1 MQSSGIIY
9 IHIISCLVMAL
20 EQKIR
25 FVLDLS
31 LAESYIY
38 GTATIITS
46 NNSYSINIQQATQQL
61 IVLPTDVFYNELADR
76 ALISFGR
83 LSDKSKNSNNN
94 ISIISEI
101 KLGQG
106 DLIEVYLNEDDIILD
121 LANNL
126 PLEMTL
132 QTNPL

>member
-1 MQSSGIIY
+1 VQSSGIIY

-46 NNSYSINIQQATQQL
+46 NISYSINIQQATQQL
-61 IVLPTDVFYNELADR
+61 IVLPTDVFYNEPADR
-76 ALISFGR
+76 TLIAFGR
-83 LSDKSKNSNNN
+83 LSEKSKNSNNN

-101 KLGQG
+101 KLRQG

-126 PLEMTL
+126 PMEMTL

>member
-1 MQSSGIIY
+1 VQSSGIIY

-46 NNSYSINIQQATQQL
+46 NISYSINIQQATQQL
-61 IVLPTDVFYNELADR
+61 IVLPTDVFYNEPADR
-76 ALISFGR
+76 TLISFGR
-83 LSDKSKNSNNN
+83 LSEKSKNSNNN

-126 PLEMTL
+126 PMEMIL

>member
-1 MQSSGIIY
+1 
-9 IHIISCLVMAL
+9 MAL

-126 PLEMTL
+126 PTEMTL
-132 QTNPL
+132 QTNPM

>member
-25 FVLDLS
+25 FVLDLT

-61 IVLPTDVFYNELADR
+61 IVLPTDVFYNEPADR
-76 ALISFGR
+76 ALISLGR

-106 DLIEVYLNEDDIILD
+106 DLIEIYLNEDDTILD

-126 PLEMTL
+126 PMEMTL

>member
-1 MQSSGIIY
+1 
-9 IHIISCLVMAL
+9 MAL
-20 EQKIR
+20 EQEIR

-46 NNSYSINIQQATQQL
+46 NNSYLINIQQATQQL
-61 IVLPTDVFYNELADR
+61 IVLPANVFYNEPPAR
-76 ALISFGR
+76 ALISFDR
-83 LSDKSKNSNNN
+83 LSDKTENSNNN
-94 ISIISEI
+94 ISISSEI

-106 DLIEVYLNEDDIILD
+106 DLIGVYLNEDDIILD

-126 PLEMTL
+126 PMEMTL

>member
-1 MQSSGIIY
+1 
-9 IHIISCLVMAL
+9 MAL
-20 EQKIR
+20 EQKLR

-61 IVLPTDVFYNELADR
+61 IVLPTDIFYNGPPDR

-83 LSDKSKNSNNN
+83 LSDKSKNSNNT
-94 ISIISEI
+94 SIISEI
-101 KLGQG
+101 KLGQA
-106 DLIEVYLNEDDIILD
+106 DLMEVYLNEDDIILD

-126 PLEMTL
+126 PMEMTL

>member
-46 NNSYSINIQQATQQL
+46 NISYSINIQQATQQL
-61 IVLPTDVFYNELADR
+61 IVLPTDVFYNEPADR

-83 LSDKSKNSNNN
+83 LSEKSKNSNNN
-94 ISIISEI
+94 TRKS
-101 KLGQG
+101 
-106 DLIEVYLNEDDIILD
+106 YLLCCIYNNFANEYEYYSHYNFCYLWIYV
-121 LANNL
+121 
-126 PLEMTL
+126 
-132 QTNPL
+132 

>member
-126 PLEMTL
+126 PTEMTL

>member
-9 IHIISCLVMAL
+9 IHIISCLFMAL

-25 FVLDLS
+25 FVLDLT

-61 IVLPTDVFYNELADR
+61 IVLPTDVFYNEPADR

-126 PLEMTL
+126 PMEMTL

>member
-1 MQSSGIIY
+1 
-9 IHIISCLVMAL
+9 MAL

-38 GTATIITS
+38 GKATIIPS
-46 NNSYSINIQQATQQL
+46 DKSYSVNIQQATQQL
-61 IVLPTDVFYNELADR
+61 LVLPADLSYIEPSDR
-76 ALISFGR
+76 ALISFGG
-83 LSDKSKNSNNN
+83 LSGKSRNSNNN
-94 ISIISEI
+94 IISEI
-101 KLGQG
+101 KVGPG
-106 DLIEVYLNEDDIILD
+106 EDIIEVYLNDDNFILT

-126 PLEMTL
+126 PVEMTL

>member
-46 NNSYSINIQQATQQL
+46 NISYSINIQQATQQL
-61 IVLPTDVFYNELADR
+61 IVLPTDVFYNEPADR
-76 ALISFGR
+76 ALISLGR

-126 PLEMTL
+126 PTEMTL

>member
-61 IVLPTDVFYNELADR
+61 IVLPTDVFYNKPADR

-126 PLEMTL
+126 PMEMTL

>member
-126 PLEMTL
+126 PTEMTL
-132 QTNPL
+132 QTNPM

>member
-61 IVLPTDVFYNELADR
+61 IVLPTDVFYNEPADR

-126 PLEMTL
+126 PMEMTL